1 MTSAKCNNGL
11 IETQII
17 HCPVKY
23 ECKHLE
29 NRCTPNKLFWN
40 LLFDLDITEH
50 MTGPCLMW
58 KADFPHYSSLRFYF
72 LSVFVS

>member
-11 IETQII
+11 IETQAI

-23 ECKHLE
+23 ECKCLE

-40 LLFDLDITEH
+40 PLFGLDFTEC
-50 MTGPCLMW
+50 MMGPCLMW
-58 KADFPHYSSLRFYF
+58 RADFLHYSSLPFYF